1 MDLKTLTQ
9 VAGTSTSFGR
19 LFHTWTT
26 YLCTVSEIQRDIGQK
41 SPIFTY
47 FTYIWNPFW
56 GDRLNWY
63 FAEVFGRRKR
73 VLSYGV
79 VFAAL
84 NFAILVHYRIVT
96 DIRGHSLPAD
106 KQTDGQT
113 HYRIIYCARITSRD
127 KNFKRSQNTFVSV
140 SEVVRAQWA
149 IVIFVVEL
157 NWISLNSYRI

>member
-1 MDLKTLTQ
+1 MCIRDRINGGTPNVTIESFHAS
-9 VAGTSTSFGR
+9 AGHLDPPAYISFTS
-19 LFHTWTT
+19 
-26 YLCTVSEIQRDIGQK
+26 
-41 SPIFTY
+41 
-47 FTYIWNPFW
+47 
-56 GDRLNWY
+56 
-63 FAEVFGRRKR
+63 
-73 VLSYGV
+73 V

-140 SEVVRAQWA
+140 SEVVRAQ
-149 IVIFVVEL
+149 
-157 NWISLNSYRI
+157 